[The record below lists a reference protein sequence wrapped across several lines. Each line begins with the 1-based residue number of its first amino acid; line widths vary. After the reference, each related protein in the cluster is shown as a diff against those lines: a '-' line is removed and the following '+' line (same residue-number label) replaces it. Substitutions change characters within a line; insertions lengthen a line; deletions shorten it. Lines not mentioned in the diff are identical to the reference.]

1 MFKQISFSMLLK
13 WRQKFPELRK
23 EAAEILPEENG
34 IKHVDCLKK
43 EVKNNA
49 TENDAR
55 NRACFISSKSW
66 TLIITLYYHAFETPI
81 LTQNRNYQS
90 NRKQLLCR
98 NTQGTTFLCYIQ
110 TKTTLIVK
118 LLPKIASH
126 SRISKLLTTI
136 LSPPLNK
143 NSFIK
148 TGRKTLPISNILF
161 FSPER
166 RASKATVS
174 QIIPINS

>member
-43 EVKNNA
+43 EVKNN
-49 TENDAR
+49 TIENDAR
-55 NRACFISSKSW
+55 NRACFISNNSW

-98 NTQGTTFLCYIQ
+98 HTQGATFFCYIQ
-110 TKTTLIVK
+110 IKTTLIVK

-136 LSPPLNK
+136 
-143 NSFIK
+143 
-148 TGRKTLPISNILF
+148 
-161 FSPER
+161 
-166 RASKATVS
+166 
-174 QIIPINS
+174 